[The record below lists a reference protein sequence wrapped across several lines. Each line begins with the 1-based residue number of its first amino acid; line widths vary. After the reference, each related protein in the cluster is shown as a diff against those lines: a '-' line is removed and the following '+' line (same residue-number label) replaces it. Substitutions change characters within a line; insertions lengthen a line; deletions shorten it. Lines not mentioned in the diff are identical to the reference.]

1 MSIFWWI
8 LLLVLFSLPS
18 LLGKKDKRGNAGR
31 KTVVSGENAP
41 DSTVHTDMADAF
53 EEIKRQVF
61 GQGYVPQRETQVPKQ
76 EQFLYNEYNP
86 AQMQEETKQ
95 SKTTPSPVF
104 AKPEPDV
111 EQGSG
116 CNFDLRQAVIQS
128 VILENPYLN

>member
-1 MSIFWWI
+1 MSTFLWI

-18 LLGKKDKRGNAGR
+18 LLGKKDKRGNAKR

-41 DSTVHTDMADAF
+41 DSTVYTDTTDAF

-61 GQGYVPQRETQVPKQ
+61 GQGYVPQQETQAPRQ

-86 AQMQEETKQ
+86 AEMQETEQPK
-95 SKTTPSPVF
+95 PSPVF
-104 AKPEPDV
+104 VHPEPVV

-116 CNFDLRQAVIQS
+116 YSFDLRQAVIQS
-128 VILENPYLN
+128 VILENPYIN